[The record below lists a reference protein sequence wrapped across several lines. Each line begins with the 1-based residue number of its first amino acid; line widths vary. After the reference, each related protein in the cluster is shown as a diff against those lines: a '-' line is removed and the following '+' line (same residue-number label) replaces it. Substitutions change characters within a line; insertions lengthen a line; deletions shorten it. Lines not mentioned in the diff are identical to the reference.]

1 MVRITPLVPF
11 PAHCPMKPR
20 PHVCTVIT
28 LLLVWCAACRD
39 NQTQN
44 KGLIDD
50 RAKAA
55 TFDSVFAV
63 ADSVLLQQPDSAPI
77 VRISGIDVDD
87 QGRILIGDVSEG
99 NVKLFAPDGRLI
111 RIIGRKG
118 SGPGEFTAPRY
129 PRFGPG
135 GMIYVADAQNPRIQV
150 FDTSGTLRH
159 SSPLAEV
166 GVVMGFEPVTTATY
180 LLTVERAENDRVL
193 VEVDSAGK
201 VRREFLGIGEV
212 RPTGEGDSQLWRNVR
227 NFFLTVSHDTAYVSS
242 SISDTLWSVHL
253 PSGREARTR
262 VVFPGYIRP
271 SPPRDPPD
279 GIQGLTA
286 WSRSFHTAST
296 LSSTGDGLFL
306 PFVQGVLNNADPMV
320 LLARDGSG
328 VWYVVSGAPP
338 IIGAGHGRV
347 IALLTPNQEQV
358 RLGFF
363 RMRDE
368 P

>member
-1 MVRITPLVPF
+1 MKLGPRI
-11 PAHCPMKPR
+11 
-20 PHVCTVIT
+20 CTVIA
-28 LLLVWCAACRD
+28 LLLVWCAACGD
-39 NQTQN
+39 NQPQN
-44 KGLIDD
+44 TGLVDG
-50 RAKAA
+50 RAEAA
-55 TFDSVFAV
+55 TFDSVFAA

-87 QGRILIGDVSEG
+87 HGRILIGDVSEG

-118 SGPGEFTAPRY
+118 AGPGEFTAPRY
-129 PRFGPG
+129 PRFGPQG
-135 GMIYVADAQNPRIQV
+135 LIYVADAQNPRVQV

-166 GVVMGFEPVTTATY
+166 GLVMGFEPITAATY
-180 LLTVERAENDRVL
+180 LLTVERAGNDRVL

-201 VRREFLGIGEV
+201 IRREFLGVGEV
-212 RPTGEGDSQLWRNVR
+212 RPTGEGDSELWRNVR

-242 SISDTLWSVHL
+242 TISDTLWTVHL

-286 WSRSFHTAST
+286 WSRSFHSGST
-296 LSSTGDGLFL
+296 LSSSGGALFL
-306 PFVQGVLNNADPMV
+306 PFVQGVLNNADPM
-320 LLARDGSG
+320 LLLIRDGSG
-328 VWYVVSGAPP
+328 VWQVVSGAPP
-338 IIGAGHGRV
+338 IIGAAHGRA

-363 RMRDE
+363 RLRDE